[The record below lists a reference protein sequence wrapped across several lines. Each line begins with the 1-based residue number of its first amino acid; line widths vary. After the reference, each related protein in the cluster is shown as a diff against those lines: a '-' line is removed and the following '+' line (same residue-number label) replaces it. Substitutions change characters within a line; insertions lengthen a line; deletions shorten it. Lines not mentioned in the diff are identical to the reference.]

1 LHLALFHSLLHSP
14 GQNANSFPLSPEISL
29 KEDLATL
36 RASPFLG
43 KDVNILGF
51 KLDIETGL
59 LTEVK

>member
-1 LHLALFHSLLHSP
+1 MKDHMLTSYT
-14 GQNANSFPLSPEISL
+14 SPEISL

-36 RASPFLG
+36 RSSPLLA

-51 KLDIETGL
+51 KLDIHTGL